1 MRRSLLFAIACAA
14 VLLAPSTASA
24 KEIAGVSVCGEDGCR
39 EVTDEQI
46 WPALVEGGPGA
57 NAPARPLE
65 HFTVTIRV
73 LAEDDEVVEWSYVA
87 VPSRGLMQADDGSWM
102 TMTPTTRKALL
113 RLTQGRVALE
123 PGQMPPGKDLPAA
136 RVDEVF
142 SPAETTAAPVGDD
155 ASPWP
160 WLGSAALM
168 VVVLSFIAWRRR
180 SSSTTSSPRRTSA
193 STTSG

>member
-24 KEIAGVSVCGEDGCR
+24 KEIAGVSVCGDDGCR
-39 EVTDEQI
+39 EVTDEQM

-73 LAEDDEVVEWSYVA
+73 LAEHDEIVEWSYVA

-102 TMTPTTRKALL
+102 MMTPTTRKALL
-113 RLTQGRVALE
+113 GLTRGRVAFE
-123 PGQMPPGKDLPAA
+123 PGEMPPGKDLPAA

-142 SPAETTAAPVGDD
+142 SPAETTATAGDD

-160 WLGSAALM
+160 WLGGAALM
-168 VVVLSFIAWRRR
+168 AVVLSFIAWRRR